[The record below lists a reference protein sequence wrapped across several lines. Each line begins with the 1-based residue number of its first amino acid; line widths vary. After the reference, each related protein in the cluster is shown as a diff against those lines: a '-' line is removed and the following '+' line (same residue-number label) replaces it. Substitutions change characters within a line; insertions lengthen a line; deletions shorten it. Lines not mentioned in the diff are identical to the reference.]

1 MSSALCL
8 VLHAHQPYVRRHGS
22 WPCGEDWY
30 HQAATEAYLP
40 LAEAFTRL
48 ADDGLSGFATV
59 SFTPVLAGQMADPYL
74 TRELRLFL
82 GRTMLRAERQV
93 ANYRGPWRDELVS
106 LAAGAHVEA
115 GALEARLGSEWAAGS
130 HVPWR
135 ALAAAGAIETWT
147 SAPTHAF
154 LPGLRDDALA
164 AAGWRA
170 AAGEHERVF
179 GIRPAGAWLPECGYR
194 PGLEAGPAAAGLGT
208 ILVDEPALGE
218 GGDPLTPVRVS
229 SGVRAVVRDRARSLL
244 VSGPGGYPGGAAY
257 RDFHHYDDEAGFKSF
272 AVTRPPGEGGPK
284 HPYDPAAGAAAAL
297 QDAGRFAGAVREAL
311 AAHRS
316 RTGRDGLL
324 VAAFDLELFGHWW
337 FEGPAFLEAVI
348 RELSA
353 DGDVRP
359 VTVSEGLASVP
370 AADAGLGASTW
381 GRDGDDSSWLNAATA
396 PVWGRVWEGEARV
409 REALAG
415 GGDPEVLA
423 QAVREMLLLASS
435 DWPFMISMGRAADYA
450 RDRAA
455 AHDRALHE
463 LCDAALRGEAPPG
476 LDALRERDNLL
487 PALDLAPFAETA
499 RS

>member
-48 ADDGLSGFATV
+48 ADDGHSGFATV
-59 SFTPVLAGQMADPYL
+59 SFTPVLASQMADPYL

-106 LAAGAHVEA
+106 LAAGTHVEA
-115 GALEARLGSEWAAGS
+115 GALEARLGSEWASGT

-135 ALAAAGAIETWT
+135 ALAEAGAVETWT

-154 LPGLRDDALA
+154 LPGLRDDALE

-170 AAGEHERVF
+170 AAKEHQRVF
-179 GIRPAGAWLPECGYR
+179 GVRPAGAWLPECGYR

-208 ILVDEPALGE
+208 ILVDEPALGHE
-218 GGDPLTPVRVS
+218 GDPLRAVRT
-229 SGVRAVVRDRARSLL
+229 SGVRAVVRARARSLL

-257 RDFHHYDDEAGFKSF
+257 RDFHHYDEEAGFKSF
-272 AVTRPPGEGGPK
+272 AVTRPAGEGGPK
-284 HPYDPAAGAAAAL
+284 SPYDPAAGAAAARD
-297 QDAGRFAGAVREAL
+297 DARSFVRAVREAL
-311 AAHRS
+311 ASHRS

-353 DGDVRP
+353 GGDVRP
-359 VTVSEGLASVP
+359 LTVSEALAAVP
-370 AADAGLGASTW
+370 AG
-381 GRDGDDSSWLNAATA
+381 
-396 PVWGRVWEGEARV
+396 
-409 REALAG
+409 
-415 GGDPEVLA
+415 
-423 QAVREMLLLASS
+423 
-435 DWPFMISMGRAADYA
+435 
-450 RDRAA
+450 
-455 AHDRALHE
+455 
-463 LCDAALRGEAPPG
+463 
-476 LDALRERDNLL
+476 
-487 PALDLAPFAETA
+487 
-499 RS
+499 